1 MKLLVRGG
9 RVVDPG
15 TAVDGCRDVLIEDGR
30 IVAVEPRIEA
40 GEALLIDASGLVV
53 APGFID
59 MHVHLREPG
68 QEHKETIET
77 GAWAAA
83 AGGFTSICAMPNT
96 NPVNDRPEITRLILA
111 RAAGKA
117 VVNVFPIAAMTL
129 GLRGMELVD
138 MAALAAAGAV
148 AFSDDGRCLQNAA
161 LMRRAMET
169 ARGLGKPITDHCED
183 ASLAGSGVM
192 HEGPW
197 AARLGLSGIPAAAE
211 DVMVARDAILAE
223 ALGAP
228 VHIAHLST
236 AGSVRIVRQAK
247 RRGVPITA
255 EATPHHL
262 TLTDAALE
270 TGDARFKMNPPLRG
284 EEDVAALLEAV
295 ADGTIDVLATDHAP
309 HTTAEKAVGIAAAP
323 FGIVGLET
331 AVPLLLDRLVG
342 RNLIGLARFVAL
354 WSTRPAEILGLRNKG
369 RLSAG
374 ADADLTILDLDRSV
388 VVDSGAFH
396 SKSRNTPFD
405 GWALRGAAVRTI
417 VGGHPVFPKEQ
428 P

>member
-1 MKLLVRGG
+1 
-9 RVVDPG
+9 
-15 TAVDGCRDVLIEDGR
+15 
-30 IVAVEPRIEA
+30 
-40 GEALLIDASGLVV
+40 
-53 APGFID
+53 
-59 MHVHLREPG
+59 
-68 QEHKETIET
+68 
-77 GAWAAA
+77 
-83 AGGFTSICAMPNT
+83 
-96 NPVNDRPEITRLILA
+96 
-111 RAAGKA
+111 
-117 VVNVFPIAAMTL
+117 
-129 GLRGMELVD
+129 

-161 LMRRAMET
+161 LMRRAMEI
-169 ARGLGKPITDHCED
+169 ARDLGKPITDHCED

-192 HEGPW
+192 NEGPW
-197 AARLGLSGIPAAAE
+197 AARFGLSGIPAAAE

-295 ADGTIDVLATDHAP
+295 ANGTIDVLATDHAP

-331 AVPLLLDRLVG
+331 AVPLLLDRLVH
-342 RNLIGLARFVAL
+342 RNLIDLARFVAL
-354 WSTRPAEILGLRNKG
+354 WSTRPAEILGLRSKG

-417 VGGHPVFPKEQ
+417 VDGHPVFPKEQ